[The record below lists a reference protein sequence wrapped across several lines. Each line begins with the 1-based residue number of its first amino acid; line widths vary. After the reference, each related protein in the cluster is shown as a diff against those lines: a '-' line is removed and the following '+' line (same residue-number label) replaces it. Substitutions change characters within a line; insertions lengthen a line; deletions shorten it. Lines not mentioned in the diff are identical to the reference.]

1 MARFIRAQSTEV
13 PKMKTM
19 FLVESV
25 AHKRGGVLLC
35 LACNLIWVIYLSGT
49 DFLTYHCSLALII
62 QDSSQHIILPR
73 LFDTI
78 LQNCDIV
85 TKDDKGRHEKE
96 YDSLIVKMVYTGTRD
111 MIS

>member
-1 MARFIRAQSTEV
+1 MDVDGEVYKSTEHRGTKNENNV
-13 PKMKTM
+13 
-19 FLVESV
+19 LVKSV

-85 TKDDKGRHEKE
+85 TKDDKGRQEKAFVKTLTFSPLE
-96 YDSLIVKMVYTGTRD
+96 YDSD
-111 MIS
+111 